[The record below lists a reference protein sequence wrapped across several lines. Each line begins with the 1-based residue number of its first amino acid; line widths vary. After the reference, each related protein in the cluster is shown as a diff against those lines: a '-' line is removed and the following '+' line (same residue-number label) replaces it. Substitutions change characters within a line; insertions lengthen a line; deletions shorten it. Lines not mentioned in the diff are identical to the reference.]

1 MRIKVADS
9 KEVQIDQTYRC
20 VFSPRP
26 GKPSLVLDA
35 VLRHREA
42 VDHGRASLG
51 FQFVGME
58 TTQEGLRLLDRI
70 VRIVN
75 DFQRS
80 HAGDVS

>member
-9 KEVQIDQTYRC
+9 KEVQLDRTYRC
-20 VFSPRP
+20 VFSPRA

-42 VDHGRASLG
+42 GDQGRAALG

-58 TTQEGLRLLDRI
+58 TTQDGLRLLDRL

-75 DFQRS
+75 HFQRS
-80 HAGDVS
+80 HSGE